1 MLQVSIT
8 VIFSVRIR
16 YQYQS
21 KIHAFYPLS
30 TTSLPF
36 PPQQYIVNIK
46 GIYTTLVNSEHGT
59 IDDSGEHGYSRKVV
73 LHMRPLHLI
82 TL

>member
-1 MLQVSIT
+1 MRSI
-8 VIFSVRIR
+8 
-16 YQYQS
+16 
-21 KIHAFYPLS
+21 HL
-30 TTSLPF
+30 TSLPF

-59 IDDSGEHGYSRKVV
+59 FDDSGEHGYPRKVV
-73 LHMRPLHLI
+73 LHMRPLHFI